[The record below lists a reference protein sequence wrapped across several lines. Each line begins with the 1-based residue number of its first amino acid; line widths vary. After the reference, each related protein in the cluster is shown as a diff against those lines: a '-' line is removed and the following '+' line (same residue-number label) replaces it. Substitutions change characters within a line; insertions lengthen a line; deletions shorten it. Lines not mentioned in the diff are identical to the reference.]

1 MKRHHL
7 FTTLIF
13 VFFAFKCSSQQSKI
27 DSLLVIIKTE
37 KADTNKLIHLY
48 NISDECE
55 TIGNYEDGL
64 KYGKQALELADLIIN
79 ETKDNR
85 VRFTSKKYKAR
96 TFNNIGIIYHD
107 QSNYSEALKNQIASL
122 EIKETIG
129 DKKGISA
136 SYNNIGLIYKSQ
148 GDYPEALKKYF
159 ASLKIDEALGDQKG
173 IAGSYNNIGSIYN
186 FQRNYQEALKNYF
199 ASLKIRI
206 AIDDKNGIAVSYNN
220 IGSVYNEQNNYS
232 EALKNYN
239 AALKI
244 RETLDDKKGI
254 ADSYNNIGLIY
265 SNQNN
270 YPEALEKYFA
280 SLEIREAIGDKY
292 GVAMSYIN
300 IGEVYANQKK
310 YEEAGKCLIKA
321 KELALEIGEKLLIKT
336 SYDILT
342 DLDSARGNY
351 RGAYENHKQYI
362 LYRDSID
369 NEETRKK
376 TIQSQM
382 TYDFEKKE
390 LATKAEQDKK
400 DAVALADKKR
410 QQIFF
415 WFLAALAIAI
425 GIIAVVIFR
434 GLQQSKK
441 AKRVI
446 EIQRDEISQQK
457 EMVEHQKLIVEEH
470 QKEMVDSITYAKRI
484 QYTLLANKQLLDDNL
499 NGNVISSSDKGG
511 VSRNEHSEAVL
522 DTSAKGADTRT
533 DSNYFV
539 LFKPKDIVSGD
550 FYWATE
556 KSWQSTVNKEEKI
569 KRFYIAAC
577 DSTGHGVP
585 GAFMSLLNISFL
597 NEAVNEK
604 NILEPHEILN
614 HVRKRLIEN
623 MDGGQDGMDCILIKI
638 ETQTSN
644 IQHPKSTITYAAA
657 NNSPAIIKN
666 GNLISLGADKMPVGK
681 GERAAPFTL
690 RTIEVDKG
698 DTLYL
703 YTDGYADQFGGP
715 KGKKFKY
722 KQLDELLVSISN
734 LPAGEQSEIL
744 NQRFDDWKAWPDPE
758 GGVRNLEQVDDM
770 LVIGI
775 KI

>member
-1 MKRHHL
+1 MVHIV
-7 FTTLIF
+7 LIF
-13 VFFAFKCSSQQSKI
+13 SFLIQYSFCFSQHTVI
-27 DSLLVIIKTE
+27 DSLLSILKT
-37 KADTNKLIHLY
+37 DSPDSNRLIQLN
-48 NISDECE
+48 NISIEYKDLGIYDSAIYYANAALVLSNAIYKKSKDQKIKQSAKKSEASSYN
-55 TIGNYEDGL
+55 TIGNIYSDQGN
-64 KYGKQALELADLIIN
+64 YPQALKNYFSSLRIRDSLN
-79 ETKDNR
+79 D
-85 VRFTSKKYKAR
+85 KKGVGDSY
-96 TFNNIGIIYHD
+96 NNIGIIND
-107 QSNYSEALKNQIASL
+107 LK
-122 EIKETIG
+122 
-129 DKKGISA
+129 
-136 SYNNIGLIYKSQ
+136 
-148 GDYPEALKKYF
+148 GDYPEALKNYF
-159 ASLKIDEALGDQKG
+159 ISLKTRESIGDNEG
-173 IAGSYNNIGSIYN
+173 IASSYGNIGLVYSN
-186 FQRNYQEALKNYF
+186 QGNYPEALKNF
-199 ASLKIRI
+199 LACLKIRE
-206 AIDDKNGIAVSYNN
+206 ATGDQESVADAYNN
-220 IGSVYNEQNNYS
+220 LGLIYDYQGNFS

-239 AALKI
+239 ASLKI
-244 RETLDDKKGI
+244 RESIGDREGI
-254 ADSYNNIGLIY
+254 ADSYNNIAIVY
-265 SNQNN
+265 SYQNN
-270 YPEALEKYFA
+270 YPEVLKNFLRCLKIYEELGNKAGIA
-280 SLEIREAIGDKY
+280 STY
-292 GVAMSYIN
+292 GN
-300 IGEVYANQKK
+300 IGMVYFKQKK
-310 YEEAGKCLIKA
+310 YKEAEEYL
-321 KELALEIGEKLLIKT
+321 LACKKLSKEIGYK
-336 SYDILT
+336 DILKNAYSYLT
-342 DLDSARGNY
+342 KLDSATGNFK
-351 RGAYENHKQYI
+351 GAYENHKLYI

-446 EIQRDEISQQK
+446 EIQRDEISEQK
-457 EMVEHQKLIVEEH
+457 EIVEHQKLIVEEH
-470 QKEMVDSITYAKRI
+470 QKEIVDSITYAKRI
-484 QYTLLANKQLLDDNL
+484 QYTLLANKQLLESNL
-499 NGNVISSSDKGG
+499 P
-511 VSRNEHSEAVL
+511 EH
-522 DTSAKGADTRT
+522 
-533 DSNYFV
+533 FV

-623 MDGGQDGMDCILIKI
+623 MDGGQDGMDAILLCIEKI
-638 ETQTSN
+638 SLENELNSPLKREAGG
-644 IQHPKSTITYAAA
+644 IRITYAAA

-666 GNLISLGADKMPVGK
+666 GNLISLDADKMPVGK
-681 GERAAPFTL
+681 GEKAAAFTL
-690 RTIEVDKG
+690 RTIEVEKG

-734 LPAGEQSEIL
+734 LSANEQSEML
-744 NQRFDDWKAWPDPE
+744 NQKFEEWKAWPDLD
-758 GGVRNLEQVDDM
+758 GKVRELEQVDDL

-775 KI
+775 KV